1 MFGTTAA
8 TSFTVNSD
16 TSITATA
23 PAGTGT
29 VDVTVVTPNGTS
41 ATSSAD
47 KYTYETTVTSL
58 SVDHGVAAGGNSVT
72 ISGTGFL
79 GATSVMFG
87 THAAT
92 ITGTPTDSSITATVP
107 AGTGMVDVT
116 VTTPNGGTS
125 AVVTADEYT
134 YGPVVSGLTPNMG
147 PAAGGTFVTISGS
160 GFTGATAVTF
170 GGTAAS
176 YVVRND
182 TTIAATAPAGT
193 VPANV
198 VVTGAMGDP
207 NATSAADVFTYA
219 PAITSLSSISGSIA
233 GGNSVTITG
242 TGFTGSTTVMF
253 GANAAT
259 VTNWTTTTLTVTVPA
274 GTAGAVNVTASNAA
288 GTSPAVTYT
297 YTKPV

>member
-1 MFGTTAA
+1 
-8 TSFTVNSD
+8 
-16 TSITATA
+16 
-23 PAGTGT
+23 
-29 VDVTVVTPNGTS
+29 
-41 ATSSAD
+41 
-47 KYTYETTVTSL
+47 
-58 SVDHGVAAGGNSVT
+58 
-72 ISGTGFL
+72 
-79 GATSVMFG
+79 MFG

-92 ITGTPTDSSITATVP
+92 ILTSPAPSDTAITVKVP

-125 AVVTADEYT
+125 AVVTGDEYT
-134 YGPVVSGLTPNMG
+134 YGPVVSGISPNMG

-176 YVVRND
+176 YVVMND
-182 TTIAATAPAGT
+182 TTISATAPVGT

-198 VVTGAMGDP
+198 VVTGAMGDLS
-207 NATSAADVFTYA
+207 ATSAADVFTYA
-219 PAITSLSSISGSIA
+219 PAITSLDHSTGLVA
-233 GGNSVTITG
+233 GGNTVIITG

-253 GANAAT
+253 GTNAAT

-288 GTSPAVTYT
+288 GTSPAATYT
-297 YTKPV
+297 YTTV